1 MNSKAG
7 EFRQLTISARLLTFF
22 SIVILLRQELLTQ
35 NILFVGEEPVKIR
48 RRRRCEIGFVR
59 FTQIHNATLNLNG
72 HKSGRWI
79 YCKENWVNMSMV
91 VQTIGYHFTE
101 WSSYLN
107 VVIFHVSSRNA
118 VNSTSKF
125 PHHKWLVWLFV
136 HILRFTV
143 SNVSQLKIFGI
154 THAVWRS

>member
-1 MNSKAG
+1 MFSKILLWMNSKAG
-7 EFRQLTISARLLTFF
+7 EFCQLTISARPITFF
-22 SIVILLRQELLTQ
+22 SSVILLRQELLTQ
-35 NILFVGEEPVKIR
+35 NVLFVGEKPVKIR

-91 VQTIGYHFTE
+91 VQTIDYHFTE

-118 VNSTSKF
+118 VN
-125 PHHKWLVWLFV
+125 
-136 HILRFTV
+136 HIQI
-143 SNVSQLKIFGI
+143 SS
-154 THAVWRS
+154 S